1 MLKMYTT
8 TWCPD
13 CRRAKRFLDERHIAF
28 EEINIE
34 QVPDAADLVLER
46 NQGRRKVPTFDHEGR
61 FFACSPFDPVQ
72 MRRELGLS

>member
-13 CRRAKRFLDERHIAF
+13 CRRAKRFLAQRQVAF

-34 QVPDAADLVLER
+34 DTPGAAELVIER
-46 NQGRRKVPTFDHEGR
+46 NQGKRKVPTFDHGGR
-61 FFACSPFDPVQ
+61 FFHCSPFDPAILE
-72 MRRELGLS
+72 RELDLN